1 MARTLRGPAAI
12 AVSTVATPSWSQ
24 PPGKDPPGNPDYSQ
38 APAGARGLDLP
49 IDHFR
54 LLGVNANT
62 DLPSVLRIA
71 AQRID
76 RPPEQGFTAETLQ
89 ARADL
94 LRSSADLLTDPQ
106 RRAHYESE
114 LTALGASGE
123 SLQAALDVPGSKE
136 VAGLLLLLEAGLPLD
151 CFELA
156 SRALQPPQAPALGSG
171 READLSLLAG
181 LACLDAAAELRRERR
196 YEAAAQVLSQGGQLL
211 QRMGQHGDLRQRMAS
226 ERRALRPYRVLD
238 LLSRDL
244 GSSQER
250 SEGQALLEEL
260 VAERGGLDGP
270 GDPEFS
276 AEEFQAFFRQIRA
289 YLTVQEQIDLFER
302 WAPQSAKADFL
313 AVTALTALGFAQRKP
328 ERIAAARSR
337 LLVHD
342 RPELKPLL
350 ACLNLLLGQVDSAE
364 FQFAEGASEEIKQW
378 AARQS
383 DDPLAQV
390 CAYCRD
396 WLARD
401 VLPGYR
407 DLEADADLE
416 AYFADRDVQAYLDG
430 LEPTPEAASPL
441 SGFTPEGAAGGQPL
455 FGAGLRSPFALAGA
469 ALPGAQA
476 LLGLGPLG
484 EEPDHRH
491 GDLAGEEDEE
501 EFEAGAG
508 WLAGLAGRGGRWRRP
523 GLMLA
528 AALAA
533 ALVAGGLI
541 SLLRPRPALVGGEP
555 APEVDAAPTATNGDA
570 AGTGTGEKPARDQ
583 GAGEGQ
589 DEDKVPATPAPAA
602 AAPAAAI
609 PLRSEE
615 PSAAEIQTLLE
626 TWLTA
631 KATVLAG
638 NEPTAKLEDLAQDG
652 QLRQLQAERRADQA
666 RSHTQR
672 IDTSVEALRLE
683 ASSPQRV
690 AAVAS
695 IRYRGERRDS
705 QGQAVGQ
712 PSNLTLRNR
721 YVFSR
726 EGGTWRLVSFERVN

>member
-1 MARTLRGPAAI
+1 M
-12 AVSTVATPSWSQ
+12 
-24 PPGKDPPGNPDYSQ
+24 
-38 APAGARGLDLP
+38 DLP

-54 LLGVNANT
+54 LLGVNPNT

-76 RPPEQGFTAETLQ
+76 RPPEQGFTPDTLQ

-106 RRAHYESE
+106 RRSLYESE
-114 LTALGASGE
+114 LTALSASGE
-123 SLQAALDVPGSKE
+123 SLQAALDVPTSKE

-181 LACLDAAAELRRERR
+181 LACLEAAAELRLERR
-196 YEAAAQVLSQGGQLL
+196 YEAATQVLSQGNQLL

-226 ERRALRPYRVLD
+226 ERRTLRPYRVLD

-250 SEGQALLEEL
+250 SDGLALLEEL

-313 AVTALTALGFAQRKP
+313 AATALTALGFAQRKP

-364 FQFAEGASEEIKQW
+364 FQFAEGASEEVKQW

-430 LEPTPEAASPL
+430 PEPTPEAASPL
-441 SGFTPEGAAGGQPL
+441 SSLSPEGAAGGQPP

-476 LLGLGPLG
+476 LLGFGPLG
-484 EEPDHRH
+484 EEHDHPD
-491 GDLAGEEDEE
+491 GDLADEDDDEE
-501 EFEAGAG
+501 LDGAVG
-508 WLAGLAGRGGRWRRP
+508 RRAGRGGRDGRWRRP
-523 GLMLA
+523 GLVLA
-528 AALAA
+528 AAGAT

-541 SLLRPRPALVGGEP
+541 TLLRPRPALVGGEP
-555 APEVDAAPTATNGDA
+555 AAELNGGGGDDGPADAAPTATGDEA
-570 AGTGTGEKPARDQ
+570 
-583 GAGEGQ
+583 
-589 DEDKVPATPAPAA
+589 PATPAPAPTTA
-602 AAPAAAI
+602 AAAAI

-615 PSAAEIQTLLE
+615 PSADEIQTLLE

-631 KATVLAG
+631 KASVLAG
-638 NEPTAKLEDLAQDG
+638 GEPTAKLEGLAQDG
-652 QLRQLQAERRADQA
+652 QLRQLQAERRGDQA
-666 RSHTQR
+666 RNHTQR

>member
-1 MARTLRGPAAI
+1 M
-12 AVSTVATPSWSQ
+12 
-24 PPGKDPPGNPDYSQ
+24 
-38 APAGARGLDLP
+38 DLP

-54 LLGVNANT
+54 LLGVNPNT

-76 RPPEQGFTAETLQ
+76 RPPEQGFTPDTLQ

-114 LTALGASGE
+114 LTALSASGE
-123 SLQAALDVPGSKE
+123 SLQAALDVPTSKE

-181 LACLDAAAELRRERR
+181 LACLEAAAELRQERR
-196 YEAAAQVLSQGGQLL
+196 YEAAAQVLSQGNQLL

-226 ERRALRPYRVLD
+226 ERRTLRPYRVLD

-250 SEGQALLEEL
+250 SDGLALLEEL
-260 VAERGGLDGP
+260 VAERGGLDGH
-270 GDPEFS
+270 GDPELS

-313 AVTALTALGFAQRKP
+313 AATALTALGFAQRKP

-337 LLVHD
+337 LLMHD

-364 FQFAEGASEEIKQW
+364 FQFAEGASKEIKQW

-407 DLEADADLE
+407 DLEADADME
-416 AYFADRDVQAYLDG
+416 AYFADRDVQAYVDG

-441 SGFTPEGAAGGQPL
+441 SSLSPEGGARGQPL

-476 LLGLGPLG
+476 LLGFGPLG
-484 EEPDHRH
+484 EEPDHPD
-491 GDLAGEEDEE
+491 GDLADEDDDEE
-501 EFEAGAG
+501 LDGAVG
-508 WLAGLAGRGGRWRRP
+508 GLAGRAGRAGRWRRP

-528 AALAA
+528 AAGAT

-541 SLLRPRPALVGGEP
+541 TLLRPRPALVEGEP
-555 APEVDAAPTATNGDA
+555 AAELNGGGGDNAPADAAPTATNGEA
-570 AGTGTGEKPARDQ
+570 
-583 GAGEGQ
+583 
-589 DEDKVPATPAPAA
+589 PAPAPPATTA
-602 AAPAAAI
+602 AAAGI
-609 PLRSEE
+609 PLRSAE

-638 NEPTAKLEDLAQDG
+638 DEPTAKLEDLAQDG
-652 QLRQLQAERRADQA
+652 QLRQLQAERRSDQA
-666 RSHTQR
+666 RNHTQR

-705 QGQAVGQ
+705 QGQGVGQ

>member
-1 MARTLRGPAAI
+1 VLRDSTGSDYDYCVHRGHSPLTTAPSDDPA
-12 AVSTVATPSWSQ
+12 
-24 PPGKDPPGNPDYSQ
+24 YSR
-38 APAGARGLDLP
+38 APACARGLDLP

-54 LLGVNANT
+54 LLGVGPNT

-76 RPPEQGFTAETLQ
+76 RPPEQGFTQDTLQ
-89 ARADL
+89 ARAEL
-94 LRSSADLLTDPQ
+94 LRNSADLLTDPQ

-114 LTALGASGE
+114 LTALDASGE
-123 SLQAALDVPGSKE
+123 SLQAALDVPASKE

-156 SRALQPPQAPALGSG
+156 NRALQPPQTPALGSG

-181 LACLDAAAELRRERR
+181 LACLEAAAELRQERR
-196 YEAAAQVLSQGGQLL
+196 YEAAAQVLGQGNQLL

-250 SEGQALLEEL
+250 SDGLALLEEL
-260 VAERGGLDGP
+260 VAERGGLEGH

-302 WAPQSAKADFL
+302 WAPQSAQADFL
-313 AVTALTALGFAQRKP
+313 AATALTALGFAQRKP

-342 RPELKPLL
+342 RVELKPLL

-383 DDPLAQV
+383 ADPLAQV

-416 AYFADRDVQAYLDG
+416 AYFADRDVQAYLDR
-430 LEPTPEAASPL
+430 LEPTLKAASPAG
-441 SGFTPEGAAGGQPL
+441 SPSSERGASSQSL
-455 FGAGLRSPFALAGA
+455 FGAGLRSPFALAGS

-476 LLGLGPLG
+476 LLGFGAMNEARG
-484 EEPDHRH
+484 ETDDGLWGEQEDGVEESEP
-491 GDLAGEEDEE
+491 
-501 EFEAGAG
+501 G
-508 WLAGLAGRGGRWRRP
+508 WLAGVAGRWRRP
-523 GLMLA
+523 ALLLA
-528 AALAA
+528 GAVAA
-533 ALVAGGLI
+533 ALVALGLVT
-541 SLLRPRPALVGGEP
+541 LLRPRPAVVGVEPAAESNGGSNGTPATAEQGREATGTPAAGGDGATGADATKQAATGGE
-555 APEVDAAPTATNGDA
+555 A
-570 AGTGTGEKPARDQ
+570 
-583 GAGEGQ
+583 
-589 DEDKVPATPAPAA
+589 PAPA
-602 AAPAAAI
+602 PAAI
-609 PLRSEE
+609 PLRSQE

-631 KATVLAG
+631 KAAVLAG
-638 NEPTAKLEDLAQDG
+638 DEPQASLEDLAQDG
-652 QLRQLQAERRADQA
+652 QLRQLQAERRSDQS
-666 RSHTQR
+666 RNHTQR
-672 IDTSVEALRLE
+672 IDTSVESLRLE

-705 QGQAVGQ
+705 EGQAVGQ
-712 PSNLTLRNR
+712 PSILTLRNR

-726 EGGTWRLVSFERVN
+726 EGDTWRLVSFERVN